1 MPAASW
7 KYAASTLYFEVMKFR
22 FDYPL
27 RIVPEAGPRDSLN
40 YYLYSDSLSWK
51 AMRMDSN
58 GIPREWERITG
69 TVYRPDYIACYGL
82 TNLGHY
88 LRSGNQ
94 QHLDIFLKQLG
105 WLEKHATIRADGA
118 AVWTNDFDYREGP
131 VFLKAPWLSANT
143 TGFVI
148 SALVRGWRVTREPRL
163 LDLLRRSSAIFELD
177 YDRQGIR
184 VPVDSYFL
192 YTEKPGVPAPG
203 IMDGFLRS
211 LLGLYDLAIELEDPA
226 VEGLFNQGIAGLK
239 HVLPLWDFK
248 NRWSWYGNR
257 AYLCPPNY
265 HCLNRL
271 LLLVLA
277 RIAREP
283 MFAKFAENW
292 DPAKLSLLQRGEIY
306 LQFLRTKNRSRIA
319 NRTWRHG
326 QNVSHVMPFANKSL
340 ASNPAACETDPELS

>member
-1 MPAASW
+1 M
-7 KYAASTLYFEVMKFR
+7 
-22 FDYPL
+22 
-27 RIVPEAGPRDSLN
+27 
-40 YYLYSDSLSWK
+40 
-51 AMRMDSN
+51 
-58 GIPREWERITG
+58 
-69 TVYRPDYIACYGL
+69 
-82 TNLGHY
+82 
-88 LRSGNQ
+88 
-94 QHLDIFLKQLG
+94 G

-163 LDLLRRSSAIFELD
+163 LELLKRSSVIFELD

-184 VPVDSYFL
+184 VPIDGYFL

-211 LLGLYDLAIELEDPA
+211 LQVCMILAIELEDPA
-226 VEGLFNQGIAGLK
+226 VERLFKQGIAGLK

-326 QNVSHVMPFANKSL
+326 PNVSDVMPFAKKRL
-340 ASNPAACETDPELS
+340 ASNPAASETHPELS